1 MSAMRACRPACQCHR
16 RTRLCAMS
24 TIIHRWCT
32 MSASTRCGTHRSG
45 TRSCFVAQQLQLL
58 KRASLFCLSSCSSCA
73 NESHAEAHQHCL
85 MRAEHDRR
93 IGIQGLRGVHVRVEH
108 RGVSVSQHMPRSRR
122 PRRWRPPRKQARVR
136 VRQMLH
142 AQAARSSSCSS
153 FGFAVRSLHM
163 PRCPC
168 FPVCLQRCLC
178 RSGRQRRVCLY
189 YRQH

>member
-1 MSAMRACRPACQCHR
+1 MRACRPACQSHR

-24 TIIHRWCT
+24 TSIRRWCT

-58 KRASLFCLSSCSSCA
+58 KRAILFCLSSCSCSCA
-73 NESHAEAHQHCL
+73 NESHAEAHQHSL
-85 MRAEHDRR
+85 MRAEHARR
-93 IGIQGLRGVHVRVEH
+93 IRIQGLRGVHVRVEH

-122 PRRWRPPRKQARVR
+122 PRSWRPPRKQARVR

-163 PRCPC
+163 P
-168 FPVCLQRCLC
+168 
-178 RSGRQRRVCLY
+178 
-189 YRQH
+189 